1 MAIMKL
7 AVLLLL
13 PAASALQGPSL
24 VHRRRHALKEL
35 RMTAGDDVP
44 TTPSRSALLR
54 GAGAAAALAAFP
66 RASVAGGGN
75 VATLETDLG
84 NIVIELKP
92 DWAPLGVERFKELIN
107 VGFYDD
113 ARFFR
118 VVPKFIVQF
127 GLSGDPALNKK
138 YKAANLQDDPVAV
151 SNTRGTLVFATA
163 GRNTRTSQMF
173 INFGNNGFLD
183 KQGFSPIGV
192 VTEGLDIAEK
202 LNAEYGESP
211 NQGKITTQGNEY
223 LKANFPR
230 LSYIKKASLS

>member
-1 MAIMKL
+1 MVLKL
-7 AVLLLL
+7 ALLLLL

-44 TTPSRSALLR
+44 TAPSRSALLR

-66 RASVAGGGN
+66 RAPTGR
-75 VATLETDLG
+75 
-84 NIVIELKP
+84 
-92 DWAPLGVERFKELIN
+92 PLGVERFKELIT

-230 LSYIKKASLS
+230 LSYIKKEGVPVLGDYAASKHP